1 MSKNGAQD
9 NRSARVV
16 RGLIFGLIWGVIF
29 MGFVLGVTSLLM
41 PLPDRGAT
49 APVVVVEAPEP
60 DPEPIPEPTVVIENI
75 PEPSPSIEAPG
86 FDAAPEIEETSA
98 IIPEA
103 GAADTALTE
112 VLTEDETVPAMSEG
126 DMPSASEQP
135 AAPLVAP
142 MSENDLAISTE
153 PAQPVSPVVQEEAFE
168 QPVADVDEP
177 EVKPDP
183 PNVSDVAETAVA
195 EPEAELASV
204 EGATVAVVEEGAAVV
219 INRLPSVS
227 DTGSP
232 REDGPLA
239 VNSEMFENP
248 GSRPLMSIVLIDTG
262 DFNIG
267 PEALAAFPYPLT
279 FAIDPLREDALEKA
293 QTYRN
298 GGFELVALAD
308 LPQNGGAELAE
319 LALLPTLDGVP
330 GFVGALEGLDGGVQ
344 GNMEL
349 AEAVLKAMGDAGY
362 GLLLRPK
369 GLNAAQQMA
378 DGRDLP
384 VATIFRDFDD
394 KGQDATVIRRF
405 LDQAAFK
412 ARQEGEIIMVGRLR
426 PATISALLL
435 WGLQDRA
442 TSVALAPVSAIL
454 LN

>member
-41 PLPDRGAT
+41 PLPDRGAA

-60 DPEPIPEPTVVIENI
+60 DPEPIPEPRVVIEDI
-75 PEPSPSIEAPG
+75 PDPSPSIEAPG
-86 FDAAPEIEETSA
+86 LDAAPEIEETSA

-112 VLTEDETVPAMSEG
+112 VLTEDETVPAMSDG

-135 AAPLVAP
+135 AEPLVAP

-168 QPVADVDEP
+168 QPVADVVEP
-177 EVKPDP
+177 ELKPDA
-183 PNVSDVAETAVA
+183 PNVSDMAETVVA

-227 DTGSP
+227 DAGSP

-293 QTYRN
+293 RTYRN

-349 AEAVLKAMGDAGY
+349 AEAVLKTLGDAGY